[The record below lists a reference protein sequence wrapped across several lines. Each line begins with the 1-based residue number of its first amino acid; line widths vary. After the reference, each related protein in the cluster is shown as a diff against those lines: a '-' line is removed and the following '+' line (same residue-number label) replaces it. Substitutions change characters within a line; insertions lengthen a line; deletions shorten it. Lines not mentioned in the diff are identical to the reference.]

1 MATGIF
7 GVVVVGTVT
16 AVVLGTGGRSGAA
29 ATYATVAEGE
39 VTATAGAA
47 GNVASADSRDL
58 AFSTSGT
65 VKKVYV
71 KVGAK
76 VKEGARLA
84 RIDQTKALEDVTAAR
99 AALTAAESA
108 TATGTGGTSA
118 GAAGTGATGSGTSAG
133 TAGTAGTAATGSAT
147 SFGAGSAGAAA
158 TESGAVALAAYRP
171 TASATPTPTPS
182 AKPSTTKRPSS
193 RPSSTRNPGTSKSPA
208 TGKSGSPGGTTS
220 TAQLEAR
227 VIQAKNTLTQAERAL
242 AGTVIKAPIDG
253 TILAVNGQTGDTA
266 SASSTFVTIGDLNEL
281 QLKATFSQNDVAHI
295 RIGQEAKITLS
306 TDSAKT
312 YAGSVTHIDANATT
326 SDRLV
331 KYGVMIAFDDVPSK
345 VLIGQSGTVSV
356 TTASAADVLYVPSS
370 AVRTGANGTSTV
382 RVRQGDRTVTRTVTV
397 GVRGD
402 TYVEVKSGLSKG
414 ERVVTSG

>member
-1 MATGIF
+1 MRLRVSAPDFRLKRTQVATGVI
-7 GVVVVGTVT
+7 GVVVIGAVT
-16 AVVLGTGGRSGAA
+16 AVSVGASGRTGTAS
-29 ATYATVAEGE
+29 TYAPVAEGE

-58 AFSTSGT
+58 TFSTSGT

-99 AALTAAESA
+99 AALTAAEA
-108 TATGTGGTSA
+108 TLSGADTTTTGGTGA
-118 GAAGTGATGSGTSAG
+118 GAAGAGVTGGATI
-133 TAGTAGTAATGSAT
+133 
-147 SFGAGSAGAAA
+147 
-158 TESGAVALAAYRP
+158 ALAAYRP
-171 TASATPTPTPS
+171 TTTASPTPTT
-182 AKPSTTKRPSS
+182 KTSTTPRPTKRPSTA
-193 RPSSTRNPGTSKSPA
+193 PSTPKNSGASKSPGS
-208 TGKSGSPGGTTS
+208 GKSSGSPGGTTS

-227 VIQAKNTLTQAERAL
+227 VIQAKNTVTQAERTL

-253 TILAVNGQTGDTA
+253 TVLAVNGQAGDTA
-266 SASSTFVTIGDLNEL
+266 SASSTFITIGDLKEL
-281 QLKATFSQNDVAHI
+281 QLKATFSQNDVAHVH
-295 RIGQEAKITLS
+295 IGQEAKITLS

-370 AVRTGANGTSTV
+370 AVRTGSHGTSTV
-382 RVRQGDRTVTRTVTV
+382 RVRQGDRTVTRTVTI

-402 TYVEVKSGLSKG
+402 TYIEIKSGLSKG

>member
-29 ATYATVAEGE
+29 STYATVAEGG

-99 AALTAAESA
+99 AALTAAESSA
-108 TATGTGGTSA
+108 ATGTAGTSGGTAGTTATGSGGGIAGAAAGSGRSA
-118 GAAGTGATGSGTSAG
+118 GAATGNET
-133 TAGTAGTAATGSAT
+133 
-147 SFGAGSAGAAA
+147 
-158 TESGAVALAAYRP
+158 VAPAAYRP
-171 TASATPTPTPS
+171 TATATPTPTPS
-182 AKPSTTKRPSS
+182 TRPSTTKRPSS

-242 AGTVIKAPIDG
+242 AGTIIKAPIDG

-266 SASSTFVTIGDLNEL
+266 SASSTFIAIGDLNEL

-295 RIGQEAKITLS
+295 RIGQDAKITLS
-306 TDSAKT
+306 TDSTKT

-370 AVRTGANGTSTV
+370 AVRTGANGASTV

>member
-29 ATYATVAEGE
+29 ATYATVAEGG

-76 VKEGARLA
+76 VRQGTRLA

-99 AALTAAESA
+99 AALTAAESSA
-108 TATGTGGTSA
+108 ANGT
-118 GAAGTGATGSGTSAG
+118 SGTSG
-133 TAGTAGTAATGSAT
+133 GTAGTAATGTNGGTAGAAATGSAT
-147 SFGAGSAGAAA
+147 SAGAAA
-158 TESGAVALAAYRP
+158 VGSGAVALAAYRP
-171 TASATPTPTPS
+171 TATATPSTR
-182 AKPSTTKRPSS
+182 PSTTKRPSS
-193 RPSSTRNPGTSKSPA
+193 RPSSTRNPGASKSPT

-266 SASSTFVTIGDLNEL
+266 SASSTFITIGDLNEL

-306 TDSAKT
+306 TDSTKT

-370 AVRTGANGTSTV
+370 AVRTGANGASTV
-382 RVRQGDRTVTRTVTV
+382 RVRQGDRTVIRTVTV

>member
-1 MATGIF
+1 MATGLF

-16 AVVLGTGGRSGAA
+16 AVALGTGGRSGAA
-29 ATYATVAEGE
+29 TTYATVAEGG
-39 VTATAGAA
+39 VTASAGAA

-58 AFSTSGT
+58 AFSTSGA
-65 VKKVYV
+65 VRKVYV

-84 RIDQTKALEDVTAAR
+84 RIDQTKALEDVAAAR

-108 TATGTGGTSA
+108 AANGTSGTSG
-118 GAAGTGATGSGTSAG
+118 GAAGATTSGGATGAAATGSGT
-133 TAGTAGTAATGSAT
+133 
-147 SFGAGSAGAAA
+147 
-158 TESGAVALAAYRP
+158 VALAAYRP
-171 TASATPTPTPS
+171 TTTATPTPTPS
-182 AKPSTTKRPSS
+182 TKPSTTKKPSS
-193 RPSSTRNPGTSKSPA
+193 RPSSTRNPGASKSPT

-227 VIQAKNTLTQAERAL
+227 VIQAKNTLTQAERTL

-253 TILAVNGQTGDTA
+253 TVLAVNGQAGDTA
-266 SASSTFVTIGDLNEL
+266 SSSTFITIGDLNEL

-306 TDSAKT
+306 TDSTKT
-312 YAGSVTHIDANATT
+312 YGGSVTHIDANATT